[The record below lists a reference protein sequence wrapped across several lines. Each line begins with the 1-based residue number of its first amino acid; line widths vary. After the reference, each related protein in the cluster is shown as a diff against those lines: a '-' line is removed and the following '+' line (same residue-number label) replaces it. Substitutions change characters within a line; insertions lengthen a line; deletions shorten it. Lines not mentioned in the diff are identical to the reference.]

1 MYYKNNMPF
10 KYREI
15 EKKLIKIGFQVV
27 RQKGSHV
34 IFSNGRDAFPVPK
47 HGSNNISPG
56 VERQLLKI
64 LAMTR
69 DEFSNIK

>member
-1 MYYKNNMPF
+1 M
-10 KYREI
+10 
-15 EKKLIKIGFQVV
+15 GFQVV